1 MYLNLAVMVMRGVVF
16 HLLFCMVLISGSY
29 LVLWMRVCSG
39 KLSWEYVSPMS
50 WIVCG
55 GGRVI

>member
-50 WIVCG
+50 WIVCEG
-55 GGRVI
+55 GG